1 MEALEVALRKSTAT
15 SWHLTTSLDPRK
27 GRVIVE
33 DVTFEDRASF
43 ELFRD
48 SDEHRVAVEL
58 WAAIADWWVGDYE
71 PGLEISRASS

>member
-1 MEALEVALRKSTAT
+1 M
-15 SWHLTTSLDPRK
+15 
-27 GRVIVE
+27 IVE
-33 DVTFEDRASF
+33 DVTFKDRASF

-71 PGLEISRASS
+71 PGLEMSRASS